1 MTSVLLVECHEEMA
15 ADIAARLRDI
25 GYDVTAVYDTLA
37 ALDVLTTRA
46 WFDVLV
52 TRVQMCRAMP
62 HGFALARIALSRR
75 PNLRVIYLTR
85 FEVPEAES
93 QSATG
98 PILRAPFA
106 AADVVH
112 EITQLMTPGAPAAQ
126 GSALR

>member
-1 MTSVLLVECHEEMA
+1 VLSA
-15 ADIAARLRDI
+15 PPPPRS
-25 GYDVTAVYDTLA
+25 
-37 ALDVLTTRA
+37 
-46 WFDVLV
+46 
-52 TRVQMCRAMP
+52 
-62 HGFALARIALSRR
+62 SRR
-75 PNLRVIYLTR
+75 RASAHLRTIFLTR

-112 EITQLMTPGAPAAQ
+112 EITQLMTPGTPAAH